1 MVSAAKSR
9 ATGRQKTNSSIIPN
23 DRSGDYAPAVR
34 DPLQLRRPPG
44 PVRATLRAP
53 GSKSISNRALLAAA
67 MADGT

>member
-1 MVSAAKSR
+1 M
-9 ATGRQKTNSSIIPN
+9 
-23 DRSGDYAPAVR
+23 R

-67 MADGT
+67 MADGTSEILGCLDAEDSRLMLD